1 MSSAFPAF
9 KLGKNTQRSSLTGAF
24 KKTKRICTVFLNIL
38 QKDVASNYLKRT
50 APKFITCQTK
60 NVLS

>member
-9 KLGKNTQRSSLTGAF
+9 KLSKNTQQSSLTGAF
-24 KKTKRICTVFLNIL
+24 KKTKRVCTVFLNIL

-50 APKFITCQTK
+50 APKFITYKTK
-60 NVLS
+60 NALS

>member
-9 KLGKNTQRSSLTGAF
+9 KLSKNTQRNSLTGAF
-24 KKTKRICTVFLNIL
+24 NKTKRVCTVFLSIL
-38 QKDVASNYLKRT
+38 QKEVASNYLKRT

-60 NVLS
+60 NALS